1 MREARSSRRSVESPM
16 ALTTT
21 TTSYP
26 ARWAAATRLAAFLMR
41 AGVPSEV
48 PPNFWTR
55 TGLVKGSGSAFNVA
69 LARQPFRQQNRS
81 LAGAQLGVVREHDV
95 LDPFEHGFVA
105 HPPDGNR
112 HPAAGVSVSARLW
125 PKRVR
130 VDAQQ
135 PIGRR
140 REAFQPVDAEG
151 VHRRGR
157 GSGIR
162 KAFGAD
168 VDRLQVA
175 IADIDPGAGAGQGEW
190 RRFAPVTEDLPGLAF
205 DLLFLAGD

>member
-55 TGLVKGSGSAFNVA
+55 TGLVKGSGRAANIA
-69 LARQPFRQQNRS
+69 LARQPFRQQDRS
-81 LAGAQLGVVREHDV
+81 LASAELGVVREHDV
-95 LDPFEHGFVA
+95 LDPFEHRFVA
-105 HPPDGNR
+105 HPPDGNC
-112 HPAAGVSVSARLW
+112 HPIAGVSVAARLW
-125 PKRVR
+125 PKRIR
-130 VDAQQ
+130 VNTQQ
-135 PIGRR
+135 PIRGRGQ
-140 REAFQPVDAEG
+140 ALQPIDAEG

-157 GSGIR
+157 RGGIR
-162 KAFGAD
+162 GAFGAD
-168 VDRLQVA
+168 VD
-175 IADIDPGAGAGQGEW
+175 G
-190 RRFAPVTEDLPGLAF
+190 
-205 DLLFLAGD
+205 